1 MRALLLCVLVLACW
15 AREDAS
21 NENDTMSIL
30 EVSETPKAAGIH
42 NRARKPRTDPMVNVK
57 VKTHPKKAT
66 ISFPLLHLTMKT
78 KKGINSVAQVSPT
91 KTAVGRKVR
100 TEAHRLKA
108 KRKKSD
114 KSTFNQFP
122 LLNKVLAN
130 TGKPFGKLRTS
141 SVSRGAAPSSKQSMS
156 VTKKAAATVAAL
168 NTRVLN
174 KVSKAQRTW
183 TRLTKEQAKSERQIH
198 EANRRSK
205 RQYAKKMKAAGKDAW
220 RRIHKT
226 VKLFNS
232 QFGLRQGRS
241 QSDIA
246 KAKAEF
252 NARIGSKLPKHAQGD
267 VVALDEE

>member
-1 MRALLLCVLVLACW
+1 
-15 AREDAS
+15 
-21 NENDTMSIL
+21 
-30 EVSETPKAAGIH
+30 
-42 NRARKPRTDPMVNVK
+42 MVNVK

-141 SVSRGAAPSSKQSMS
+141 SVVAEQPHPRSRACLSRRRQ
-156 VTKKAAATVAAL
+156 L
-168 NTRVLN
+168 
-174 KVSKAQRTW
+174 
-183 TRLTKEQAKSERQIH
+183 RLLLH
-198 EANRRSK
+198 
-205 RQYAKKMKAAGKDAW
+205 
-220 RRIHKT
+220 
-226 VKLFNS
+226 
-232 QFGLRQGRS
+232 
-241 QSDIA
+241 
-246 KAKAEF
+246 
-252 NARIGSKLPKHAQGD
+252 
-267 VVALDEE
+267 